1 MHAAPKLGGAG
12 IRRLAGLCQL
22 QRLRENCWHCFSFQ
36 RYPHSAPITSL
47 GCSTSAFGKALRPGD
62 EALGLLQCRTVQL
75 ISISAPLIRD
85 WFGLEETLKIFECE
99 RTWVYSFQ
107 CLVTQARPWQQE
119 LVVCVC
125 SEGICSPFPR
135 MPRSPC
141 VHGLGVRGL
150 TFGDSLPGP
159 LMRSSQV
166 ILLAEQG
173 NACGLPS
180 QEKELC
186 PSPGARHICGDSPG
200 RVGTALNQLVP
211 SLGLELCIPN
221 PTTLLYPY
229 LCWTCMLGLSV
240 FPRDPKSD

>member
-1 MHAAPKLGGAG
+1 MSVKGPGFIPSSAWLHKPGPGSRNWWFVSA
-12 IRRLAGLCQL
+12 RRG
-22 QRLRENCWHCFSFQ
+22 
-36 RYPHSAPITSL
+36 
-47 GCSTSAFGKALRPGD
+47 
-62 EALGLLQCRTVQL
+62 V
-75 ISISAPLIRD
+75 
-85 WFGLEETLKIFECE
+85 
-99 RTWVYSFQ
+99 
-107 CLVTQARPWQQE
+107 
-119 LVVCVC
+119 
-125 SEGICSPFPR
+125 CSPFPR
-135 MPRSPC
+135 MQRSPC

-229 LCWTCMLGLSV
+229 LCWSCTLGVSV